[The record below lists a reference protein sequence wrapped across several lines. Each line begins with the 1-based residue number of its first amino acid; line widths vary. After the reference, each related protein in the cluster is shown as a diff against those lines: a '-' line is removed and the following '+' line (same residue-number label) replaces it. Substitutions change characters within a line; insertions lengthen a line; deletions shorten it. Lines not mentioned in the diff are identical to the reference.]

1 MGKHWAGWIDPY
13 SDVTGPSDSILIAI
27 ACTTRSYHFP
37 LSLLERRIDARELT
51 SDSSVIVTYTGLPFE
66 AIKITDNITSEEGLE
81 WYGAKERSKYSG
93 RGNTVFNDPHNQ
105 RAFTVTRTSEY
116 LWNGII
122 LNTILFIVFSII
134 LVKLST
140 WIRDEIEYR
149 GYYKT

>member
-1 MGKHWAGWIDPY
+1 MKYNYLHLTKIQI
-13 SDVTGPSDSILIAI
+13 VLIALLVV
-27 ACTTRSYHFP
+27 ALELP

-93 RGNTVFNDPHNQ
+93 RGNTVFPPDPHNQ
-105 RAFTVTRTSEY
+105 RAFTVTRTAEY
-116 LWNGII
+116 LWNGIA
-122 LNTILFIVFSII
+122 LNTMLFIVFSII

-149 GYYKT
+149 RYCKT